1 MLIQIIAVGKIK
13 EKFLKMAVDEY
24 SKRLTAYCRLD
35 IIEIKDSP
43 IPEKA
48 SQADKLKILEQ
59 EGLKILSRIKDSAT
73 LICLDIDGEIS
84 DSLNFSK
91 KIENLTIRGKS
102 HLVFIIGGSLG
113 LSMAVKKRAH
123 WRLSFSPM
131 TFPHQLFR
139 IMLLEQLY
147 RSFKI
152 IYHETYH
159 K

>member
-13 EKFLKMAVDEY
+13 EKFFKMAIDEY
-24 SKRLTAYCRLD
+24 SKRLSAYCRLE
-35 IIEIKDSP
+35 IIEVKDTA
-43 IPEKA
+43 IADKA
-48 SQADKLKILEQ
+48 SAADKAKILDQ
-59 EGLKILSRIKDSAT
+59 EGLRILSHLKDSAT
-73 LICLDIDGEIS
+73 LICLDIDGERLA
-84 DSLNFSK
+84 SLNFSK
-91 KIENLTIRGKS
+91 RIEKLTIMGKS
-102 HLVFIIGGSLG
+102 HLVFVVGGSLG
-113 LSMAVKKRAH
+113 LSATVKKYAD

-152 IYHETYH
+152 IHHETYH

>member
-13 EKFLKMAVDEY
+13 EKFFRMAIDEY
-24 SKRLTAYCRLD
+24 SKRLNAYCRLE
-35 IIEIKDSP
+35 IIEVKDGP
-43 IPEKA
+43 IADKA
-48 SQADKLKILEQ
+48 SAADKAKILEQ
-59 EGLKILSRIKDSAT
+59 ESLKILSHVKDSAT
-73 LICLDIDGEIS
+73 LICLDIDGES
-84 DSLNFSK
+84 LDSVNFSN
-91 KIENLTIRGKS
+91 KIENLTIMGKS
-102 HLVFIIGGSLG
+102 HLIFIIGSSLG
-113 LSMAVKKRAH
+113 LSATVKKYAD

-152 IYHETYH
+152 IHHETYH

>member
-13 EKFLKMAVDEY
+13 EKFFKMAIDEY
-24 SKRLTAYCRLD
+24 SKRLSAYCRLE
-35 IIEIKDSP
+35 IIEVKDTA
-43 IPEKA
+43 IADKA
-48 SQADKLKILEQ
+48 SAADKTKIVDQ
-59 EGLKILSRIKDSAT
+59 EGLRILSHVKDSAT
-73 LICLDIDGEIS
+73 LICLDIDGES
-84 DSLNFSK
+84 LDSVNFSS
-91 KIENLTIRGKS
+91 KIENLTIMGKS
-102 HLVFIIGGSLG
+102 HLIFIIGGSLG
-113 LSMAVKKRAH
+113 LSATVKKYAD

-152 IYHETYH
+152 IHHETYH